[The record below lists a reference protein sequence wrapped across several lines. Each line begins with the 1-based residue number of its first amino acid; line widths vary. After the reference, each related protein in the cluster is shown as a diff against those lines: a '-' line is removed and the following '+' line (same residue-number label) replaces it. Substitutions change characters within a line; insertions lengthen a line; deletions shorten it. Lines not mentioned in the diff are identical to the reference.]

1 MRNTFIVIK
10 HEILT
15 TMGKRSFW
23 VMTFIFPVIILAASV
38 GMQTFGAKAIEQ
50 AEEAAATIEQSAIQK
65 PIGYVDEI
73 GLIVKL
79 PPWVPTGYLAK
90 YPDET
95 IAKAALEAG
104 EIDQYY
110 LIPIDFY
117 AEGVVKLVDRN
128 FQPLRSS
135 GNAEIFED
143 ILGEILVAHDPLGTA
158 LRDPTFRINEH
169 KLATI
174 GPDKDD
180 PFVYIVPISTLFI
193 FFFVITTSSSF
204 MLNSVTREKEN
215 RTAET
220 LLVSLEPHQLMAG
233 KVLGLGA
240 VAIFQM
246 TIWLAGSLTALN
258 KSQQLFKLAKGFKL
272 PAGFIG
278 WAIAFFL
285 LGYFLYAAILGT
297 IGALAPNAREGGQF
311 TFVAILPLLIPMWF
325 NYVFTESPNGPVA
338 IFLSLFPLTAPS
350 SMMTR
355 LTYGNVPLWQIFF
368 SLAGLSITAYGFILL
383 ASRFFRSDTLLSNE
397 SITWKRMKNEASNL
411 KLGKGPK

>member
-1 MRNTFIVIK
+1 MRNTLIVIK

-23 VMTFIFPVIILAASV
+23 VMTFIFPIILLAASV
-38 GMQTFGAKAIEQ
+38 GMQTFGTKAIEQ
-50 AEEAAATIEQSAIQK
+50 AEEAAATIDQAASHK
-65 PIGYVDEI
+65 PVGYIDEI
-73 GLIVKL
+73 GLISKL
-79 PPWVPTGYLAK
+79 PDWVPPGYLEK
-90 YPDET
+90 YPNET
-95 IAKAALEAG
+95 TAKAALDAG
-104 EIDQYY
+104 QIDQYY
-110 LIPIDFY
+110 LIPLDFY
-117 AEGVVKLVDRN
+117 ADGVVMLVDSN

-143 ILGEILVAHDPLGTA
+143 ILGEILITKDSLGTA
-158 LRDPTFRINEH
+158 LHDPTTHILEH
-169 KLATI
+169 KLATT
-174 GPDKDD
+174 GLDKDD
-180 PFVYIVPISTLFI
+180 PYIYIVPISTLFI
-193 FFFVITTSSSF
+193 FFFVITTSSGF

-246 TIWLAGSLTALN
+246 TIWLSGSLTALN

-278 WAIAFFL
+278 WALAFFL

-338 IFLSLFPLTAPS
+338 IFLSLFPLTAPA

-355 LTYGNVPLWQIFF
+355 LTTGTVPLWQILF
-368 SLAGLSITAYGFILL
+368 SLAGLILTAYGFILL
-383 ASRFFRSDTLLSNE
+383 ASRFFRSDTLLSYE
-397 SITWKRMKNEASNL
+397 SITWKRLKNEARNL
-411 KLGKGPK
+411 KTRSGAK